1 MSMKRKIILD
11 TDLGPDCD
19 DCGALAILDWYH
31 RQGKAELLGVVHCT
45 SDVQSVNVIAAINEW
60 FGVDIPIGQT
70 DRTGFFD
77 EPRYWTYTKP
87 VSDAY
92 LVSHSPAKYESAVP
106 MMRRLLS
113 ENREVTL
120 VYIGF
125 LSNLSDLLRSGGD
138 EISPLTGMELVR
150 QSVSSVVCMG
160 GYFEPP
166 YNGEFNIDG
175 DIPAAQYVT
184 EHCPVPM
191 VWCGFEAGVNVITGA
206 TLEGCDDRY
215 PVKKAYGC
223 YLNQSYLRPSWD
235 LVTVYYALE
244 PELEGWSVSDECK
257 IRFNNEAES
266 VVSEGTG
273 ARFIRYSN
281 EREHEER
288 LNAILAS
295 R

>member
-1 MSMKRKIILD
+1 MNGIKRFIFD

-31 RQGKAELLGVVHCT
+31 KQGKAELLGVTHCT

-60 FGVDIPIGQT
+60 FGVDVPIGQT
-70 DRTGFFD
+70 ERKGFFD
-77 EPRYWTYTKP
+77 EPRYYTYTKP
-87 VSDAY
+87 VTDEY
-92 LVSHSPAKYESAVP
+92 LKTHSAAKYESAVP

-113 ENREVTL
+113 ENRDVTL
-120 VYIGF
+120 VCVGF
-125 LSNLSDLLRSGGD
+125 LCNLRDLLKSEGD
-138 EISPLTGMELVR
+138 EISPLTGIELVR

-191 VWCGFEAGVNVITGA
+191 IYCGFEAGKDVITGA
-206 TLEGCDDRY
+206 SLEGCDDTY
-215 PVKKAYGC
+215 PVKQAYRYYIG
-223 YLNQSYLRPSWD
+223 NSYLRPSWD
-235 LVTVYYALE
+235 LVTVYYTLE
-244 PELEGWSVSDECK
+244 PELEGWIVSDECK
-257 IRFNNEAES
+257 IRFNDEAES

-281 EREHEER
+281 ERELEKK
-288 LNAILAS
+288 LDAILAS